1 MALKDYNNL
10 LVTKHKDME
19 LYVLYN
25 KEFKIAVLRTRDLP
39 DPGIEPAS
47 LHLASCI
54 AGGFSTTE
62 QPQGSNVYVHFGF
75 VAKHIW

>member
-25 KEFKIAVLRTRDLP
+25 KEFKIAVLRKLSYKKLTDNSVKSRKQYIIKMKNL
-39 DPGIEPAS
+39 
-47 LHLASCI
+47 
-54 AGGFSTTE
+54 T
-62 QPQGSNVYVHFGF
+62 
-75 VAKHIW
+75 KR

>member
-25 KEFKIAVLRTRDLP
+25 KEFKIAVLRKLSYKKLTDN
-39 DPGIEPAS
+39 S
-47 LHLASCI
+47 
-54 AGGFSTTE
+54 
-62 QPQGSNVYVHFGF
+62 V
-75 VAKHIW
+75 K